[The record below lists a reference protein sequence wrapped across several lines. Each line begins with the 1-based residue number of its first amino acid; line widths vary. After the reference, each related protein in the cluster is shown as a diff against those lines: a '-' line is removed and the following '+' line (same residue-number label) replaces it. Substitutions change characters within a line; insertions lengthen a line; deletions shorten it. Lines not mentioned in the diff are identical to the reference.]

1 MSTDATPFRRLEQA
15 NARGKRALV
24 RVDFNVPME
33 NGRIT
38 DVTRLL
44 AAKETIAVLKA
55 QGAKIILLAHFD
67 RPKGKRVPEM
77 SLAPVAPALAEV
89 IKAPVA
95 FADDC
100 IGDAAQAAIASMK
113 DGDVLLLENTRYHA
127 GEEKNDEDLILSLAD
142 LGDLYINDAFS
153 CAHRA
158 HASTEGLARA
168 TPAPGLRWRRGRCPR
183 LRASRWS
190 AS

>member
-1 MSTDATPFRRLEQA
+1 MSSDATPFRRLEQA

-55 QGAKIILLAHFD
+55 QGARIILLAHFD

-77 SLAPVAPALAEV
+77 SLAPVAPALAEI
-89 IKAPVA
+89 IKKKLNVE
-95 FADDC
+95 
-100 IGDAAQAAIASMK
+100 
-113 DGDVLLLENTRYHA
+113 V
-127 GEEKNDEDLILSLAD
+127 EE
-142 LGDLYINDAFS
+142 
-153 CAHRA
+153 
-158 HASTEGLARA
+158 
-168 TPAPGLRWRRGRCPR
+168 
-183 LRASRWS
+183 S
-190 AS
+190 ASSL